1 MAPASSTTSL
11 LESLKAIEILKG
23 LILGTGPYLLYDAPS
38 LTYHVDHARA
48 IYGHSYPTSHHTFSV
63 ITCVMEWGTMRAPDD
78 DYFAEVIV
86 YTTPDSLV
94 EWKLLITGE
103 ESESDLEAMKSL
115 YFTVQRQVGEVSGE
129 RKGTMI

>member
-63 ITCVMEWGTMRAPDD
+63 ITCVMEWGTMRAPDNN
-78 DYFAEVIV
+78 YFAEVIV

-94 EWKLLITGE
+94 EWKLLLTSD